1 MNALLPAPLALGFDF
16 DHTLGRDNGLERR
29 ALYAL
34 AADAGSPIDPSD
46 AAWTARVD
54 ELLDRFRSD
63 ALGMDAMVAE
73 FAASLGVVGL
83 RPERWQEHCYAL
95 VDTLVEPLPGAREL
109 LAELRAR
116 GVPHAILTNG
126 WSPLQEKKVAR
137 ALGETIVGTTVLVS
151 AAIGVAK
158 PARAAFDLL
167 VDELGME
174 RERCWYVGDNPRT
187 DVAGSV
193 AAGLR
198 AIWLDAAGVR
208 YPQDV
213 PRPMVRIAALRE
225 LEALIENTFAP

>member
-1 MNALLPAPLALGFDF
+1 MTALLPAPIALGFDF

-34 AADAGSPIDPSD
+34 AADAGAPLDPAD

-54 ELLDRFRSD
+54 ELLDRFRAD

-73 FAASLGVVGL
+73 FGASLGVVGL
-83 RPERWQEHCYAL
+83 RPERWQEHCYGL
-95 VDTLVEPLPGAREL
+95 VDALVEPLPGAREL
-109 LAELRAR
+109 LAELRTR

-126 WSPLQEKKVAR
+126 WTPLQEKKIAR
-137 ALGETIVGTTVLVS
+137 ALGETIVGTTILVS
-151 AAIGVAK
+151 TAMGVAK

-167 VDELGME
+167 VDELGMAH
-174 RERCWYVGDNPRT
+174 ERCWYVGDNPRT
-187 DVAGSV
+187 DVAGAL

-198 AIWLDAAGVR
+198 AIWLDAQDAR

-213 PRPMVRIAALRE
+213 PRPTVRIAALRE
-225 LEALIENTFAP
+225 LEALIENTYAP